1 MTSPAVSYF
10 LPFALIFGLF
20 TSFFAAMKTCPA
32 FRRFAVS
39 SPGIAPLRWA
49 SLFLFAFQARQPLDA
64 PAVPSMRG
72 SADGRQSPTKGRVSR
87 LGDWVAPVIV
97 LFLLITMSLAIL
109 GLLLGER

>member
-1 MTSPAVSYF
+1 
-10 LPFALIFGLF
+10 
-20 TSFFAAMKTCPA
+20 
-32 FRRFAVS
+32 
-39 SPGIAPLRWA
+39 
-49 SLFLFAFQARQPLDA
+49 
-64 PAVPSMRG
+64 MRG